1 MKRKLLSMLLAL
13 MMVVGLLPMAA
24 LAAEGGVAVAKVGDS
39 DTYSTLQEAVSAAGD
54 GATVTLLTD
63 VTEDVTIGS
72 GKNIVLD
79 LDGKTLTN
87 TNAGK
92 ATLSVAGT
100 ATVKNGTI
108 LGGTSYYNIAVGT
121 EAVPGGT
128 LILENITATAGNTGS
143 SMIDNWGTLTIES
156 GTYTG
161 GLDVVKNEATGV
173 LTISNGEFT
182 LKKGTSKGFTG
193 VVFNYGQ
200 LEITDGTFVQSHTS
214 APYGQ
219 AQVIHTDKDGN
230 VVPSTKIT
238 GGTFK
243 NLSTRTTAWNV
254 RGTNAAAGCVEVSGG
269 TFNKKVFD
277 SYMAE
282 GLACVKSGSNYIC
295 VKAATGITLDQTD
308 VTLKVGDTLTLVPT
322 ISPDDAYQAITW
334 KSSKA
339 SVAKVSTTGVV
350 TARTTGVATI
360 TATAAGGET
369 ATCTVTVIAD
379 VDVKPGENVA
389 VGAADV
395 APDVIEKAAASEV
408 SGTGL
413 TNVAKKAAAETTA
426 VDKSAYEAAAA
437 NQNENIPTPGD
448 DAHIT
453 TVVAPRLDIEVKAYD
468 EDGKSLTLG
477 IEIVYDLEATTA
489 TGDEEL
495 VRLNEDGTNASSVN
509 TVMLQKKAG
518 TLNTTGESVNVTIYL
533 PDGFAAKNDSIYV
546 THTKDNGDT
555 YGHKVSVKQDRTNR
569 LCVTFTN
576 KNGFS
581 TFTLT
586 KEAVASIKVS
596 SSNTVYY
603 ATLQEAVD
611 AVQDGQTITLRKDA
625 GEATV
630 SRTVK
635 FTVAPSTYSYTI
647 NLGANC
653 TNASETAHEY
663 DITYTAPVVPAYS
676 VKVAAAE
683 NGSVTSNRRTATRGQ
698 TVTLTVAPEAGCQ
711 LDTLTVT
718 DRSGNAVELTDK
730 GNGTY
735 TFKMPASKV
744 TVTATFKKAPVFTDA
759 GENNW
764 YTAAILWAAEKGVA
778 LDEDGSGLFRPM
790 DNCTRADMVTFLWRV
805 AGTPEPTVENPFT
818 DVKES
823 DPWYKAALWAYETG
837 VTKGY
842 GSHDVF
848 APNAVSGRAQTVLF
862 LQRAVKGVD
871 ATGDSFTDVPA
882 GYYYEGAV
890 YWALQNEVTKG
901 YGDSGV
907 FGPEYDCNRAE
918 IITFIYRLYNK

>member
-1 MKRKLLSMLLAL
+1 MLLAL

-24 LAAEGGVAVAKVGDS
+24 LADSVDNCTTENCGHVAAIG
-39 DTYSTLQEAVSAAGD
+39 TTHYSTLQEAVDAAGD
-54 GATVTLLTD
+54 EATVKLLD
-63 VTEDVTIGS
+63 NLTEDVTIGS

-79 LDGKTLTN
+79 LGGKTLTN

-108 LGGTSYYNIAVGT
+108 TGGTSYYNIAVGT
-121 EAVPGGT
+121 EAVPGGNLT
-128 LILENITATAGNTGS
+128 LVGITATAGNDGS

-156 GTYTG
+156 GNYTD
-161 GLDVVKNEATGV
+161 GLNVVKSEEGSK
-173 LTISNGEFT
+173 LTINGGTFT
-182 LKKGTSKGFTG
+182 LDYAIKWK
-193 VVFNYGQ
+193 FNAAILVYGET
-200 LEITDGTFVQSHTS
+200 LITDGTFINNAKVAS
-214 APYGQ
+214 AYP
-219 AQVIHTDKDGN
+219 QVVMTGVVDGY
-230 VVPSTKIT
+230 TAITRIT
-238 GGTFK
+238 GGTFT
-243 NLSTRTTAWNV
+243 NNFN
-254 RGTNAAAGCVEVSGG
+254 GTNSGIFRALGKATSDNFEISGG
-269 TFNKKVFD
+269 TFNRNVSASYFAAGYACEKEGSTYVTKSAVTSVSLDKTELNLKVKQSEQLIATVGPDTAEIKTVTWGTSDKKVATV
-277 SYMAE
+277 SN
-282 GLACVKSGSNYIC
+282 GL
-295 VKAATGITLDQTD
+295 VKA
-308 VTLKVGDTLTLVPT
+308 VG
-322 ISPDDAYQAITW
+322 
-334 KSSKA
+334 
-339 SVAKVSTTGVV
+339 
-350 TARTTGVATI
+350 TGVATI
-360 TATAAGGET
+360 TATPVGDSNAAV
-369 ATCTVTVIAD
+369 TCTVTVIAD
-379 VDVKPGENVA
+379 VDVKEGQTDTK
-389 VGAADV
+389 VGAGIDAEKVENLAD
-395 APDVIEKAAASEV
+395 STV
-408 SGTGL
+408 SGTGV
-413 TNVAKKAAAETTA
+413 TSVAKKVADQIAVPATKEDYVQAAGDGVQA
-426 VDKSAYEAAAA
+426 
-437 NQNENIPTPGD
+437 PGD

-489 TGDEEL
+489 TGDEKL

-518 TLNTTGESVNVTIYL
+518 TLDTTGKSVNVTIYL

-546 THTKDNGDT
+546 THTKDNGNT
-555 YGHKVSVKQDRTNR
+555 YGHKVSVKQDGNNR
-569 LCVTFTN
+569 LYVTFTN
-576 KNGFS
+576 RNGFS

-663 DITYTAPVVPAYS
+663 DITYTAPVIPAYT
-676 VKVAAAE
+676 VTVNAAE
-683 NGSVTSNRRTATRGQ
+683 NGTVTSNRRTATRGQ

-744 TVTATFKKAPVFTDA
+744 TVAATFKKAPVFTDA

-805 AGTPEPTVENPFT
+805 AGCPEPTVENPFT

-823 DPWYKAALWAYETG
+823 DPWYKAVLWAYETG
-837 VTKGY
+837 VTRGY
-842 GSHDVF
+842 GSKDMF
-848 APNAVSGRAQTVLF
+848 APDAVSSRAQTMLF

-871 ATGDSFTDVPA
+871 AAGDSFTDVPA

-901 YGDSGV
+901 YGDSKV